1 MWFSRHQISGCT
13 TFFLF
18 PPCSEI
24 KGAAGQLWASCSHE
38 FRKNREWFQVL
49 RLEAMLWGE
58 PWHPTHCWLW
68 PFPRHTRT
76 FCCDKHTLLMALCRR
91 VSSHDCE
98 LLHLTELKG
107 QINVCDRAKGP
118 TDRPCHWSIMCVHV
132 SERVLE
138 MMCFYALLLSSELLQ
153 SNRLL
158 INSDFWHT
166 EITVRVIGHQ
176 QKNVRCNCGFYKNC
190 SFSAWTGHMR
200 LNKDIK
206 QDTYVISY
214 LLFLTCSLKV
224 GCKVF
229 LYCHF
234 HLKFILK
241 RSSWLLVSWTKA
253 ACITWA
259 HEHYVSNKFS
269 HLY

>member
-1 MWFSRHQISGCT
+1 MT
-13 TFFLF
+13 T
-18 PPCSEI
+18 
-24 KGAAGQLWASCSHE
+24 G
-38 FRKNREWFQVL
+38 V
-49 RLEAMLWGE
+49 
-58 PWHPTHCWLW
+58 
-68 PFPRHTRT
+68 
-76 FCCDKHTLLMALCRR
+76 
-91 VSSHDCE
+91 

-107 QINVCDRAKGP
+107 QINVCDRAKG
-118 TDRPCHWSIMCVHV
+118 PCHWSIMCVHV

-138 MMCFYALLLSSELLQ
+138 MMCFYSLLLSSELLQ
-153 SNRLL
+153 RNRLL
-158 INSDFWHT
+158 INSDFWHS

-206 QDTYVISY
+206 QDTYLISY

-224 GCKVF
+224 ICKVF

-253 ACITWA
+253 ACITWG

-269 HLY
+269 HLTVSTPTSLRAMCMWVNWTFSFQQLEFWSQAASFDVISISHYIIKQ